1 MEHIYEMAKLTRQK
15 SGQPFDIWI
24 DSLGS
29 KRNTKHNSPR
39 IKATNNNIEVIAGF
53 KDGEYTNFQTNKDK
67 LQNLVKQQHLEIT
80 LLK

>member
-1 MEHIYEMAKLTRQK
+1 MAKLTRQK

-24 DSLGS
+24 DSLGQE
-29 KRNTKHNSPR
+29 RNTKYNSPC

-67 LQNLVKQQHLEIT
+67 LQKIW
-80 LLK
+80 